1 MIDSDATLVN
11 NPHHDAPQC
20 LEPVSVWGVHCRHE
34 RRCCLRA
41 RSLHA
46 LQASCVPWMTTRT
59 TGRDGVDRIPNNK
72 RIQRRA
78 ADSNALTLK
87 LPIVTDSTPELIRW
101 ALQGIR
107 VIYRD
112 GYHYK
117 KAGVMFTGR
126 VSASQTQADLFDA
139 QDRGKSKRLMSALD
153 LINDRWGAGTLH
165 YGSSGVTR
173 GWKTQFQRRS
183 PACTTDWNGL
193 PLVQT

>member
-1 MIDSDATLVN
+1 MNVNAVYVPDISTRYKLAVFLGRRRERLPATVLTVSLTTN
-11 NPHHDAPQC
+11 EFKEGPQY
-20 LEPVSVWGVHCRHE
+20 
-34 RRCCLRA
+34 
-41 RSLHA
+41 
-46 LQASCVPWMTTRT
+46 
-59 TGRDGVDRIPNNK
+59 
-72 RIQRRA
+72 
-78 ADSNALTLK
+78 SNALTLK

-117 KAGVMFTGR
+117 KAGVMLTGL

-139 QDRGKSKRLMSALD
+139 RDRGKSKRLMSALD
-153 LINDRWGAGTLH
+153 LINARWGAGTLH
-165 YGSSGVTR
+165 YGSSGITR

-183 PACTTDWNGL
+183 PAYTTDWNGL